1 MEGCY
6 KVEENINFEAFL
18 RAMGVTDDV
27 AIEKMIQA
35 TKQVTLKDN
44 GNGTWTQISGL
55 KTSTFPLDK
64 EYKESWGE
72 KELTGFVTMDGSH
85 IKKTYKLG
93 DVEVFTEDVQLEGN
107 NLILTLYASDGTKA
121 VRKMTKI

>member
-18 RAMGVTDDV
+18 RAMGVTDDET
-27 AIEKMIQA
+27 IEKMIQA

-64 EYKESWGE
+64 EYKVEILDGNFKASLFSRRVGE
-72 KELTGFVTMDGSH
+72 RRS
-85 IKKTYKLG
+85 
-93 DVEVFTEDVQLEGN
+93 
-107 NLILTLYASDGTKA
+107 
-121 VRKMTKI
+121 